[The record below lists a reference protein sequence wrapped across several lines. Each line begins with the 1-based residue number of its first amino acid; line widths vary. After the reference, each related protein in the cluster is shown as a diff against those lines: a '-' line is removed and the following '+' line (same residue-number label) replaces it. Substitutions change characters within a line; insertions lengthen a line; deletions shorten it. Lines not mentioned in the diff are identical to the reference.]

1 MTATEAALRAIMA
14 RSPVQ
19 TTEAMNAATTPP
31 TRAICLNGE

>member
-19 TTEAMNAATTPP
+19 STEEMNAAKQPS
-31 TRAICLNGE
+31 RAICSNGE